1 MKRNKK
7 IKVVLISNT
16 YSPSPILLVIH
27 EMIKESGHESKY
39 IHIPSY
45 KHNMPSEYFDNIDDK
60 IRPIYEDADL
70 IAFTCMTH
78 TFLAAAKIIGRIR
91 KYTEAPI
98 AMGGIHSTAKPAEC
112 LELAE
117 YACIGEGEMAFMELI
132 NRLSEGED
140 TLNVPGFYVKKDGEI
155 IKNPQGKLVEDL
167 DSLPIPDFGLTD
179 QYFLFNGKLV
189 HMKDH
194 LKNQEMLR
202 QYFTRYYFMV
212 TSRGCPYTCKFCVND
227 VLKRLDPQYRA
238 IRRRSNDHI
247 IKEMKAMKELI
258 KYPIIIGLADDDFFA
273 QSTNS
278 MKEFS
283 EKYQE
288 AKINLPFFCSST
300 PHSMHPEKMKTIVEA
315 GLFRLELGIQSIH
328 DETNWGIYGRLG
340 LRKDVTKAI
349 KIISPYRNKI
359 QVNYDII
366 LDNPWETEESLLETL
381 NFVFKIPRPCTFA
394 IFSLVPFPGTSLYEK
409 AKAEGKLKHQE
420 KIIYNNDIMLLN
432 NGTIN
437 TLFVLYGKFH
447 VPPSIIR
454 MGIKVRNL
462 RPFST
467 LLRKS
472 TIPLWRF
479 YNYYEGFKTSWD
491 DKNYV
496 LIKYYIR
503 APFKKIG
510 STILNTMK
518 TRKKDNII
526 LTTETL
532 IENKEGTL
540 LPVVSSS

>member
-212 TSRGCPYTCKFCVND
+212 TSRG
-227 VLKRLDPQYRA
+227 
-238 IRRRSNDHI
+238 
-247 IKEMKAMKELI
+247 
-258 KYPIIIGLADDDFFA
+258 
-273 QSTNS
+273 
-278 MKEFS
+278 
-283 EKYQE
+283 
-288 AKINLPFFCSST
+288 
-300 PHSMHPEKMKTIVEA
+300 
-315 GLFRLELGIQSIH
+315 
-328 DETNWGIYGRLG
+328 
-340 LRKDVTKAI
+340 
-349 KIISPYRNKI
+349 
-359 QVNYDII
+359 
-366 LDNPWETEESLLETL
+366 
-381 NFVFKIPRPCTFA
+381 
-394 IFSLVPFPGTSLYEK
+394 
-409 AKAEGKLKHQE
+409 
-420 KIIYNNDIMLLN
+420 
-432 NGTIN
+432 
-437 TLFVLYGKFH
+437 
-447 VPPSIIR
+447 
-454 MGIKVRNL
+454 
-462 RPFST
+462 
-467 LLRKS
+467 
-472 TIPLWRF
+472 
-479 YNYYEGFKTSWD
+479 
-491 DKNYV
+491 
-496 LIKYYIR
+496 
-503 APFKKIG
+503 
-510 STILNTMK
+510 
-518 TRKKDNII
+518 
-526 LTTETL
+526 
-532 IENKEGTL
+532 
-540 LPVVSSS
+540 